1 MHEPFDQKAS
11 REVVDLMGEETYMLP
26 YKMDIDEK
34 IFILSQ
40 CSLLIGM
47 RLHALVFSAV
57 AKTPMV
63 GISYDPKIDSFLSQV
78 NQPVIGSV
86 DGEWSAEYLYEIAKK
101 QLMQQGTVQQEL
113 QLTIDELRL
122 QGKQATKK
130 LIDHMEKG
138 TLLKK

>member
-47 RLHALVFSAV
+47 RLHALVF
-57 AKTPMV
+57 
-63 GISYDPKIDSFLSQV
+63 
-78 NQPVIGSV
+78 
-86 DGEWSAEYLYEIAKK
+86 
-101 QLMQQGTVQQEL
+101 
-113 QLTIDELRL
+113 
-122 QGKQATKK
+122 
-130 LIDHMEKG
+130 
-138 TLLKK
+138 LL

>member
-1 MHEPFDQKAS
+1 MFITNWYAS
-11 REVVDLMGEETYMLP
+11 
-26 YKMDIDEK
+26 
-34 IFILSQ
+34 
-40 CSLLIGM
+40 
-47 RLHALVFSAV
+47 
-57 AKTPMV
+57 
-63 GISYDPKIDSFLSQV
+63 SYDPKIDSFLSQV

>member
-1 MHEPFDQKAS
+1 MH
-11 REVVDLMGEETYMLP
+11 L
-26 YKMDIDEK
+26 
-34 IFILSQ
+34 
-40 CSLLIGM
+40 
-47 RLHALVFSAV
+47 FSAV
-57 AKTPMV
+57 AKTQWS
-63 GISYDPKIDSFLSQV
+63 GFHTIRKLIRFKSSESASYR
-78 NQPVIGSV
+78 SV

-138 TLLKK
+138 TLLKSKVPFILF

>member
-1 MHEPFDQKAS
+1 MFITNWYAS
-11 REVVDLMGEETYMLP
+11 SCT
-26 YKMDIDEK
+26 
-34 IFILSQ
+34 S
-40 CSLLIGM
+40 
-47 RLHALVFSAV
+47 FSAV

-138 TLLKK
+138 TLLKSKVSFILF